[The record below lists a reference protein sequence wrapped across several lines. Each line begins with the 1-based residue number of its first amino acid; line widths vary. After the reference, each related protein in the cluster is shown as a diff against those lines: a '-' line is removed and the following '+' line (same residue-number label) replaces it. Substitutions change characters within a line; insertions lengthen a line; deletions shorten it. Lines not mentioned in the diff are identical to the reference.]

1 MKLDPSTLSTLP
13 GLGAGEARL
22 ASFSGGDAWAD
33 NLTLGQI
40 LQGKVLRSYGEG
52 RYAVDL
58 GGQERIVDSGV
69 PLAMGDV
76 LRGRIVGLSQRV
88 TVERLPERIPVSPS
102 IDEVALRSASAARKG
117 DAVQQTAEKLHL
129 KIGAGD
135 APTIE
140 SIARGL
146 PDVELA
152 IRIGL
157 FVAKLG
163 LPVSAELVQAL
174 YERMVFVPQSFES
187 RPGDSRPILNFT
199 DRKPE
204 TWPESTSEFASIEA
218 LASWFASDG
227 QAECPSVF
235 SGSSERAFCN
245 ESSSSQGAAME
256 ASGAAGDDAR
266 QSTDSD
272 REFLPSPILS
282 AALNIQTGARLQHR
296 FRTLPVVVGGRLLE
310 FDLALFDHLPADHG
324 GVRSKRIHFSLTTEQ
339 GELDVDA
346 TTLDNRVEIAFSS
359 NRRTLLDSL
368 QDYSR
373 ALAEALQLHG
383 WLMEGSQY
391 RHDRPPGP
399 AHSIVEHV
407 LAQDSL
413 QVAL

>member
-1 MKLDPSTLSTLP
+1 M
-13 GLGAGEARL
+13 LGRTTSPWGR
-22 ASFSGGDAWAD
+22 FS
-33 NLTLGQI
+33 
-40 LQGKVLRSYGEG
+40 R
-52 RYAVDL
+52 
-58 GGQERIVDSGV
+58 
-69 PLAMGDV
+69 
-76 LRGRIVGLSQRV
+76 
-88 TVERLPERIPVSPS
+88 
-102 IDEVALRSASAARKG
+102 
-117 DAVQQTAEKLHL
+117 
-129 KIGAGD
+129 
-135 APTIE
+135 
-140 SIARGL
+140 
-146 PDVELA
+146 
-152 IRIGL
+152 
-157 FVAKLG
+157 
-163 LPVSAELVQAL
+163 
-174 YERMVFVPQSFES
+174 
-187 RPGDSRPILNFT
+187 
-199 DRKPE
+199 
-204 TWPESTSEFASIEA
+204 
-218 LASWFASDG
+218 
-227 QAECPSVF
+227 
-235 SGSSERAFCN
+235 
-245 ESSSSQGAAME
+245 E

-282 AALNIQTGARLQHR
+282 AALNIRTGARLQHR